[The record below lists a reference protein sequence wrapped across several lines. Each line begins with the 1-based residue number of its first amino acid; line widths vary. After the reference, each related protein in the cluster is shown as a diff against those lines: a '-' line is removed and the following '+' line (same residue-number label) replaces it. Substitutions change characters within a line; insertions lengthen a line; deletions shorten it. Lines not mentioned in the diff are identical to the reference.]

1 MIYFCTMYKAKVNGK
16 EFEIKP
22 GKSADV
28 FLLNGEELKID
39 LLKLK
44 EGSFHVIQNFRSYN
58 VDVIKLN
65 ADEKVAELRV
75 NNSVY
80 TVQLKDQYD
89 ELLHRLGMDVMA
101 PNKVN
106 DLKAPMPG
114 LVLAINVSEG
124 QSIKKGDV
132 MITLEAMKME
142 NTLKAVA
149 DGVVKKVA
157 VKKGA
162 AVEKNEVL
170 IYLA

>member
-1 MIYFCTMYKAKVNGK
+1 MYKAKVNDK
-16 EFEIKP
+16 EFEIIP

-28 FLLNGEELKID
+28 FLINGEEIRLD

-44 EGSFHVIQNFRSYN
+44 EGSFHVIQNYRSYN
-58 VDVIKLN
+58 IEVLGIN
-65 ADEKVAELRV
+65 AEEKNIELRV
-75 NNSVY
+75 NNNNY

-89 ELLHRLGMDVMA
+89 ELLHRLGLDEMTS
-101 PNKVN
+101 NKVN

-114 LVLAINVSEG
+114 LVIGVNVADG

-132 MITLEAMKME
+132 LITLEAMKME

-149 DGVVKKVA
+149 DAVVKKVV

-170 IYLA
+170 IYLS